1 MTAMPNP
8 ESELPR
14 TLTPTL
20 WTLNPELWTLNLELW
35 TLNPEL
41 WTRDEAG
48 RRVGGLVENI
58 KASDAWIS
66 DSDSDDEGAHDHT

>member
-1 MTAMPNP
+1 MHNP

-14 TLTPTL
+14 TLNPEL
-20 WTLNPELWTLNLELW
+20 WTLNPELPR